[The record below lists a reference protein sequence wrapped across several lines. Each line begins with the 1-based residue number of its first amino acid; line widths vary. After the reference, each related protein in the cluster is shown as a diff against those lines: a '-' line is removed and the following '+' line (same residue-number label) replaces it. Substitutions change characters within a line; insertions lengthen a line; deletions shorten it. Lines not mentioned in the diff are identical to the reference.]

1 MNLENRTALV
11 TGASRG
17 IGRAIALRLARE
29 GAVVAVNYH
38 RRATEAENVVALI
51 HQQSGRALA
60 VQADVGDAAQVRA
73 MIKRIT
79 CELGPLDIL
88 VNNAGV
94 FAKGGSTRKRRKP
107 SNKAIVRRRKSRR
120 YGQLKIK

>member
-1 MNLENRTALV
+1 MNLKGRTALV

-29 GAVVAVNYH
+29 EAVVAVNYRH
-38 RRATEAENVVALI
+38 RATEAENVVALI

-73 MIKRIT
+73 MAKRIT
-79 CELGPLDIL
+79 CELGPIDTG
-88 VNNAGV
+88 AR
-94 FAKGGSTRKRRKP
+94 T
-107 SNKAIVRRRKSRR
+107 
-120 YGQLKIK
+120 